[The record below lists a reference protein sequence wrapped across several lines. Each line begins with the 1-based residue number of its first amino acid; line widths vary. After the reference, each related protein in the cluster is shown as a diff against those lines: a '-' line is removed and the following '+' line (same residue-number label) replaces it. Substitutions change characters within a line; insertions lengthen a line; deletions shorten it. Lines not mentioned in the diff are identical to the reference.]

1 MSKKK
6 FSAKTE
12 AEIAWDEQIDAL
24 IQPLLTPEMIAELL
38 KNQQFVKE
46 MVRETKQARSNPS
59 DVHQLIT
66 KYGVNT
72 KEVETGLDQTMQDLM
87 ALLGDDSE

>member
-24 IQPLLTPEMIAELL
+24 IQPLLHL
-38 KNQQFVKE
+38 K
-46 MVRETKQARSNPS
+46 
-59 DVHQLIT
+59 
-66 KYGVNT
+66 
-72 KEVETGLDQTMQDLM
+72 
-87 ALLGDDSE
+87 